1 MPKRKMQ
8 RFAELET
15 FGNIIQPKLKDF
27 INDNFKYK
35 GKWAVDF
42 FRNSNPV
49 ILELACGKGEYTT
62 ALAEKYPGINFIGI
76 DIKGERIWKG
86 CKTAIEKDLQN
97 VAFLRIKIENIK
109 HFFGR
114 NEISELWI
122 TFPDPQPKK
131 PNIKKR
137 LTSPQFI
144 ECYKKILKPEGIIH
158 LKTDNAGLFDYTL
171 EIIEEAKHELLF
183 KIYDLYNSGDID
195 DILSLKT
202 YYEQMFSVQGYK
214 ICYLKFRLNHSL

>member
-15 FGNIIQPKLKDF
+15 FGNVIQPKLSDF
-27 INDNFKYK
+27 IGFDHIYK
-35 GKWAVDF
+35 GKWAIDYF
-42 FRNSNPV
+42 KNSHPI
-49 ILELACGKGEYTT
+49 ILELACGKGEYTVG
-62 ALAEKYPGINFIGI
+62 LAEKYSEINFIGI

-86 CKTAIEKDLQN
+86 SKASIEKKLRN
-97 VAFLRIKIENIK
+97 VAFIRSRIEYISQLFAKD
-109 HFFGR
+109 
-114 NEISELWI
+114 EISEIWI

-144 ECYKKILKPEGIIH
+144 ERYKKILKPEGIIH

-171 EIIEEAKHELLF
+171 EIIEKEKYELLYKTF
-183 KIYDLYNSGDID
+183 DLAASGNPD
-195 DILSLKT
+195 DILSIKT
-202 YYEQMFSVQGYK
+202 YYEQMFAEQGFK
-214 ICYLKFRLNHSL
+214 ICYLKFRLI